1 MLCSLNHKGERDEGG
16 IDVSPDDGF
25 AKLKTS
31 TPSSVFTVRRP
42 YFRGEKLFEDAGR
55 SLSPNQKDPP
65 SSQHSLDFRSRFW
78 SHFRFV
84 EPNESVSKGMPAEF
98 RANLKPVNSSIA
110 LSISM
115 MNSARPLWIFGN
127 GDIYGASGVIFL

>member
-1 MLCSLNHKGERDEGG
+1 MDEGRG
-16 IDVSPDDGF
+16 SASMLARMTGLRR
-25 AKLKTS
+25 AKLKAS

-42 YFRGEKLFEDAGR
+42 YFRGEKLFEDTGR

-84 EPNESVSKGMPAEF
+84 EPNESISKGMPAEF
-98 RANLKPVNSSIA
+98 RANLKPSNPSIL
-110 LSISM
+110 LSIST
-115 MNSARPLWIFGN
+115 MNPVRLRLDFKRDN
-127 GDIYGASGVIFL
+127 YGASGVIFP

>member
-1 MLCSLNHKGERDEGG
+1 MLCSLNHKGGRWAKGEGG
-16 IDVSPDDGF
+16 ASTLARMTGLRR
-25 AKLKTS
+25 AKLKAS

-78 SHFRFV
+78 SHFRFA
-84 EPNESVSKGMPAEF
+84 EPNESISKGMPAEF
-98 RANLKPVNSSIA
+98 RANLKPSNPSIPF
-110 LSISM
+110 ST
-115 MNSARPLWIFGN
+115 MNPVRLVWILNEGRHLWGE
-127 GDIYGASGVIFL
+127 